1 MTLDSQASSRRWLAL
16 AGAAVA
22 ITAWVTSRPGTA
34 PSDFQVFWSA
44 GARFMA
50 GEPLY
55 PAGPIDV
62 AFLYP
67 PFAAWLFQL
76 LAVMPLET
84 ASSAFAIVNTVL
96 YFAVMWLSG
105 VALSTAYP
113 ESRWRLGLAVGV
125 TFTFPYAQ
133 WNTLWGQSNLLVLV
147 LVLGAIVSIQRE
159 RWMLAGATLAFAAG
173 IKVIPAIFGVWLLL
187 RFGRR
192 ALLGLVLGTVLVVS
206 VPILWRGP
214 SQGMTDLVAFADSVL
229 RGFLAGGVRVR
240 ADNYNLATLVYGVL
254 GPVPTNGTWQAPYF
268 VVDAGESIRAI
279 VYKILALA
287 ALGGWATVLLLRRK
301 RNERWSLVEVT
312 ATFLLAALVSGVTW
326 NHHLVTL
333 LFVMAVLVV
342 ELGRQP
348 NGRWLLALSTA
359 LLVTGSVGR
368 DVVGSFFYDQMQY
381 FHVMRIGLVMA
392 FVWTLISLAQSPNI
406 EGAEA

>member
-1 MTLDSQASSRRWLAL
+1 
-16 AGAAVA
+16 
-22 ITAWVTSRPGTA
+22 
-34 PSDFQVFWSA
+34 
-44 GARFMA
+44 
-50 GEPLY
+50 
-55 PAGPIDV
+55 
-62 AFLYP
+62 
-67 PFAAWLFQL
+67 
-76 LAVMPLET
+76 
-84 ASSAFAIVNTVL
+84 
-96 YFAVMWLSG
+96 
-105 VALSTAYP
+105 
-113 ESRWRLGLAVGV
+113 
-125 TFTFPYAQ
+125 
-133 WNTLWGQSNLLVLV
+133 
-147 LVLGAIVSIQRE
+147 
-159 RWMLAGATLAFAAG
+159 
-173 IKVIPAIFGVWLLL
+173 
-187 RFGRR
+187 
-192 ALLGLVLGTVLVVS
+192 
-206 VPILWRGP
+206 
-214 SQGMTDLVAFADSVL
+214 MTDLVAFVDSVL

-240 ADNYNLATLVYGVL
+240 ADNYNLATLIYGVL

-287 ALGGWATVLLLRRK
+287 ALSGWATVLLLRRK

-326 NHHLVTL
+326 SHHLVTL

-348 NGRWLLALSTA
+348 TGRWLLALSTA

-406 EGAEA
+406 EGTEA